1 MSYDT
6 QVTEMYEFLKQKF
19 RGKRTKQEK
28 RTDVLSASRIHHKI
42 KAFHRASE
50 QEIYRYVSDSHV
62 K

>member
-6 QVTEMYEFLKQKF
+6 QVTEMCEFLKQKF
-19 RGKRTKQEK
+19 RWKRTKQEK
-28 RTDVLSASRIHHKI
+28 RTDVPSASRIHHKI

-50 QEIYRYVSDSHV
+50 QKIYRYVTDSRV

>member
-28 RTDVLSASRIHHKI
+28 RTDVQRASRVHHKI
-42 KAFHRASE
+42 KGFHQSCVRGKDLPV
-50 QEIYRYVSDSHV
+50 RHRFPR
-62 K
+62 